1 MTYLLC
7 HLHSLQ
13 PFSKE
18 AEVEAEPLAEAKA
31 LKKIRSGSGSG
42 SRSKSHC
49 FHISGGTKLM
59 FLHIFPKKINDKIS
73 SNLT

>member
-1 MTYLLC
+1 MTYLLSY
-7 HLHSLQ
+7 LHPLQ

-18 AEVEAEPLAEAKA
+18 AEAEAEPVADAKA
-31 LKKIRSGSGSG
+31 LKEIRSGSGSG

-73 SNLT
+73 INLT